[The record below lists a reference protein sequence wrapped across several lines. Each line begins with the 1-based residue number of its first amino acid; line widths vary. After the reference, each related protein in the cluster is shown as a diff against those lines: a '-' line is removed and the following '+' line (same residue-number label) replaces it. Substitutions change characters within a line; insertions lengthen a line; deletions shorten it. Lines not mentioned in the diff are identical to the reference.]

1 MWSQVVGLSP
11 KSVVLSSRSWGH
23 SIKGRRDKK
32 MYHSEAIKIRTSS
45 FQRALV
51 KDLYLV
57 YPRMLKTGS
66 GELLPLQQFP
76 PEWLL
81 LPFHVSL
88 WIHPGGGILSGHCGC
103 MAICSLLVTK
113 LLGSFSL
120 LKLLFFQGEKNLKMS
135 WRFRQEQAG
144 QSF

>member
-1 MWSQVVGLSP
+1 
-11 KSVVLSSRSWGH
+11 
-23 SIKGRRDKK
+23 

-76 PEWLL
+76 PRMAAPAFPCQPMDSPRWWHSLWALWMHGHLQFASDQAVGELL
-81 LPFHVSL
+81 L
-88 WIHPGGGILSGHCGC
+88 
-103 MAICSLLVTK
+103 T
-113 LLGSFSL
+113 
-120 LKLLFFQGEKNLKMS
+120 
-135 WRFRQEQAG
+135 
-144 QSF
+144 